1 MPRQWSREVV
11 LLWCLVW
18 KFTDSL
24 FPKVVISIF
33 SNFINIRGGFGAC
46 CKREK
51 DNRKCASGEEE
62 RKRFHVYSE
71 RKRKVFYRASKMA
84 AKQREEKNITF
95 WQTNCSFW
103 YTFQIPSQSEFIY
116 FYSCVILAYSR
127 LAIFFILI
135 LSTMSCLDMFW
146 RSYCPDELFWILDF
160 FLKIDFK
167 F

>member
-1 MPRQWSREVV
+1 MSRLKIYRFTFSQSGHFNFQQLYQYSWRFWRLLQTRERQQEMREWWGGEKEVSR
-11 LLWCLVW
+11 
-18 KFTDSL
+18 L
-24 FPKVVISIF
+24 F
-33 SNFINIRGGFGAC
+33 G
-46 CKREK
+46 EK
-51 DNRKCASGEEE
+51 K
-62 RKRFHVYSE
+62 
-71 RKRKVFYRASKMA
+71 KVFYRASKMA
-84 AKQREEKNITF
+84 AEQREEKNITF

-146 RSYCPDELFWILDF
+146 RSSCPDELFWILDF